1 MEENNSNAP
10 TKSGF
15 KGLKIQT
22 KTEDMIGYMYIVLRQ
37 YPKSEKFVLAA
48 ETKRAALELME
59 LIISCNK
66 HYMKKTTMR
75 DMDIQLDTLRAMVR
89 LGHTLGFLKNHPYE
103 VLSGKIDEIGRMI
116 GGWMKSIQS

>member
-1 MEENNSNAP
+1 
-10 TKSGF
+10 
-15 KGLKIQT
+15 
-22 KTEDMIGYMYIVLRQ
+22 MIGYMYIVLRQ

-116 GGWMKSIQS
+116 GGWMKSIQA

>member
-10 TKSGF
+10 AKSGF

-22 KTEDMIGYMYIVLRQ
+22 KTEDMIGYMYVVLRQ

-116 GGWMKSIQS
+116 GGWMKSIQA